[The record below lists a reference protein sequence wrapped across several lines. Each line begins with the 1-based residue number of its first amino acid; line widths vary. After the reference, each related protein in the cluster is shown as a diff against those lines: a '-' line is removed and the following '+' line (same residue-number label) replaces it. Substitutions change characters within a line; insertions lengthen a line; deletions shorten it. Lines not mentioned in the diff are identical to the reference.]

1 MANFAVAA
9 SPETIE
15 KANKIMEIYAQNGD
29 KKEDT
34 LLRILDLAEAESV
47 KGTHPAL
54 EPNLKAI
61 EKTLGSLLK
70 QINGIVAGQDIQLAE
85 AKEKLEDKKEARD
98 KEKLEKY
105 IDNRLEYT
113 SDCIALALTLASE
126 AKLSFLEALEAQA
139 ELDEK

>member
-9 SPETIE
+9 SQETIE

-34 LLRILDLAEAESV
+34 LLRILNLAEAESV

-61 EKTLGSLLK
+61 EKTLNTLIK
-70 QINGIVAGQDIQLAE
+70 QINGIVAGQDTQLAE
-85 AKEKLEDKKEARD
+85 AKEKLD
-98 KEKLEKY
+98 
-105 IDNRLEYT
+105 T
-113 SDCIALALTLASE
+113 
-126 AKLSFLEALEAQA
+126 ALE
-139 ELDEK
+139 EKKGSIRAGKKGNRRSANKSSDRRRNYKTI

>member
-34 LLRILDLAEAESV
+34 LLRILDLAEAESI

-61 EKTLGSLLK
+61 ERHLALFLNRLMALWPDRILNWLK
-70 QINGIVAGQDIQLAE
+70 QKRN
-85 AKEKLEDKKEARD
+85 
-98 KEKLEKY
+98 
-105 IDNRLEYT
+105 
-113 SDCIALALTLASE
+113 
-126 AKLSFLEALEAQA
+126 
-139 ELDEK
+139 

>member
-85 AKEKLEDKKEARD
+85 AKEKLDSAIEEKKA
-98 KEKLEKY
+98 
-105 IDNRLEYT
+105 
-113 SDCIALALTLASE
+113 
-126 AKLSFLEALEAQA
+126 ALEQA
-139 ELDEK
+139 KK

>member
-47 KGTHPAL
+47 KGTIRH
-54 EPNLKAI
+54 
-61 EKTLGSLLK
+61 
-70 QINGIVAGQDIQLAE
+70 
-85 AKEKLEDKKEARD
+85 
-98 KEKLEKY
+98 
-105 IDNRLEYT
+105 
-113 SDCIALALTLASE
+113 
-126 AKLSFLEALEAQA
+126 
-139 ELDEK
+139 

>member
-1 MANFAVAA
+1 MANFVVAA

-61 EKTLGSLLK
+61 FIYSSSCSSFPTYRYITIYKVKSSILTHSSKIISK
-70 QINGIVAGQDIQLAE
+70 Q
-85 AKEKLEDKKEARD
+85 
-98 KEKLEKY
+98 
-105 IDNRLEYT
+105 
-113 SDCIALALTLASE
+113 
-126 AKLSFLEALEAQA
+126 F
-139 ELDEK
+139 

>member
-113 SDCIALALTLASE
+113 SDCIILALTLASE

>member
-70 QINGIVAGQDIQLAE
+70 QINGIVAGQDTQLAE
-85 AKEKLEDKKEARD
+85 AKEKLDSAIEEKKSRTRAG
-98 KEKLEKY
+98 KKG
-105 IDNRLEYT
+105 NRRST
-113 SDCIALALTLASE
+113 TKSSDSRRNYKTG
-126 AKLSFLEALEAQA
+126 
-139 ELDEK
+139 